1 MAVEAFAFTHQ
12 LGSVIHSDSGVGRRR
27 GSGFFLN
34 SGAGSRG
41 GSSTHASL
49 GTSVLS
55 ILLDSVA
62 HDFKAARGLGAERG
76 KLSKGSIGVDF
87 SHSQLL
93 QLGCDSVVQF
103 ILQVIIRN
111 TCFSSKVQEL
121 REEVMESVS
130 RLHVEL
136 SKLVLRSGHSVRVII
151 DSLQV
156 FEHIS
161 RVFIRVDGFASKSGR
176 DVLASF
182 SITATGHIGT
192 TKLGRVIVIMISL
205 KFLGHQKQPVF
216 KSGFFSIS
224 EQRRVRD
231 LSQFAR

>member
-12 LGSVIHSDSGVGRRR
+12 LGSVVHSDSGIGRRW

-34 SGAGSRG
+34 SGCRGSGTR
-41 GSSTHASL
+41 ASL
-49 GTSVLS
+49 GTGILL

-62 HDFKAARGLGAERG
+62 HDFKAACGLGAEGG
-76 KLSKGSIGVDF
+76 KLSEGSIGVDF
-87 SHSQLL
+87 SHGQLL
-93 QLGCDSVVQF
+93 HLGCDLVVQF

-111 TCFSSKVQEL
+111 TCFGSKVQEF

-130 RLHVEL
+130 RLHIEL
-136 SKLVLRSGHSVRVII
+136 SELVLRSGHSVRVII

-161 RVFIRVDGFASKSGR
+161 GVFIWVHGFTSELGC

-182 SITATGHIGT
+182 AITATGHVGT
-192 TKLGRVIVIMISL
+192 AKLRRVIVIMVSL
-205 KFLGHQKQPVF
+205 KLLGH
-216 KSGFFSIS
+216 
-224 EQRRVRD
+224 
-231 LSQFAR
+231 

>member
-1 MAVEAFAFTHQ
+1 M
-12 LGSVIHSDSGVGRRR
+12 
-27 GSGFFLN
+27 
-34 SGAGSRG
+34 
-41 GSSTHASL
+41 
-49 GTSVLS
+49 
-55 ILLDSVA
+55 A
-62 HDFKAARGLGAERG
+62 HDFKAACGLGAERG

-121 REEVMESVS
+121 REEVMELVS
-130 RLHVEL
+130 QLHIQL
-136 SKLVLRSGHSVRVII
+136 SELVLHSGHLVRVII

-156 FEHIS
+156 FKHIS
-161 RVFIRVDGFASKSGR
+161 RVSIQVHGFASESGR

-182 SITATGHIGT
+182 SITTTSHIGT
-192 TKLGRVIVIMISL
+192 TKLGGVIVIMVSL
-205 KFLGHQKQPVF
+205 KFLGHQKQPIF
-216 KSGFFSIS
+216 KSGFLSIS

-231 LSQFAR
+231 LS